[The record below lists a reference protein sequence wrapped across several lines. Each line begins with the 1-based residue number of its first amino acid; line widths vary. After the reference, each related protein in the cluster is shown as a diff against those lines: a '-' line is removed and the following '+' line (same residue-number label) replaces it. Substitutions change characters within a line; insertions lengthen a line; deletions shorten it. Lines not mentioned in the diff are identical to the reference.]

1 MDPANFFGVG
11 GQKQWVG
18 GREPGGR
25 DEGDSQGSV
34 QRMGGKSREE
44 EGATVES
51 ALCALPDT
59 HTTHMLPESKH
70 LL

>member
-1 MDPANFFGVG
+1 M
-11 GQKQWVG
+11 G

-25 DEGDSQGSV
+25 DEGDSRGAA
-34 QRMGGKSREE
+34 QRMGGESREK
-44 EGATVES
+44 EGAAAGR
-51 ALCALPDT
+51 ALRALPDT